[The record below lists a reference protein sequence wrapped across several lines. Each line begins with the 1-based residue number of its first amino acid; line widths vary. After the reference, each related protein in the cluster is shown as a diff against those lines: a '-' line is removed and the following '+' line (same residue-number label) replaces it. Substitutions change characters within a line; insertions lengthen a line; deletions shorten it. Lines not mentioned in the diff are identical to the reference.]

1 MNVWGDECLKIGR
14 GWWMSEVMN
23 VGVMNVGQSVSASQ
37 ISVFNLAQWH
47 NRWLSLGLS
56 SRRTKSLLGSSGPY
70 GREDPILFKCIQSQ
84 SLILEEQVKRFQTP
98 IAFLF
103 SISACSLTFSSNQFS
118 LHVSHITFVSY
129 SASCTCLHQIEFS
142 HNLYPVLHSIRR
154 LTEKAVM
161 AVGTVVAGTVV
172 VRTILISHNLLWW
185 WKVMMPTRIVL
196 FLAMLSLV
204 AFCYNLTE
212 DFKFGGQTKMFWP
225 CFQKLSWP
233 PSHFNCDGTSHL
245 F

>member
-1 MNVWGDECLKIGR
+1 MYTKHRNGCWNP
-14 GWWMSEVMN
+14 WMREVSLTN
-23 VGVMNVGQSVSASQ
+23 GASQ
-37 ISVFNLAQWH
+37 ISAFDRAH

-56 SRRTKSLLGSSGPY
+56 SRRPRRTKSLLGSSGPY
-70 GREDPILFKCIQSQ
+70 GREDPILLKCIQSR
-84 SLILEEQVKRFQTP
+84 SLILVEQVKRFQTP

-118 LHVSHITFVSY
+118 LHLSHITYVSY
-129 SASCTCLHQIEFS
+129 SAACTCLHQIEFS

-172 VRTILISHNLLWW
+172 VRTILVSHNLLWW
-185 WKVMMPTRIVL
+185 WKSDDANEDCAV
-196 FLAMLSLV
+196 FGYAQF

>member
-1 MNVWGDECLKIGR
+1 MT
-14 GWWMSEVMN
+14 
-23 VGVMNVGQSVSASQ
+23 
-37 ISVFNLAQWH
+37 IS
-47 NRWLSLGLS
+47 RP
-56 SRRTKSLLGSSGPY
+56 RRTKSLLGSSGPY
-70 GREDPILFKCIQSQ
+70 GREDPILLKCIQSQ

-118 LHVSHITFVSY
+118 LHLSHITFVSY

-172 VRTILISHNLLWW
+172 VRTILVSHNLLW
-185 WKVMMPTRIVL
+185 
-196 FLAMLSLV
+196 
-204 AFCYNLTE
+204 
-212 DFKFGGQTKMFWP
+212 
-225 CFQKLSWP
+225 
-233 PSHFNCDGTSHL
+233 
-245 F
+245 